1 MFFNHDIW
9 INKWNDSFR
18 LATVAGKRSCPGEQL
33 VRQEMFLFLVSLL
46 QNFYFKPP
54 EGQDSIDVQEVWSGT
69 NVPSAYE
76 VRIIA
81 RNA

>member
-1 MFFNHDIW
+1 M
-9 INKWNDSFR
+9 
-18 LATVAGKRSCPGEQL
+18 V
-33 VRQEMFLFLVSLL
+33 LFLVSLL

-54 EGQDSIDVQEVWSGT
+54 EGQDSIDVQEVWTGT